1 MVVILDCNIWISL
14 TLNRQIDFIADLSD
28 EGIVLASCAEL
39 LNEITTVLNRPKF
52 IKFISASDIEKV
64 VKLHDLVT
72 TSYNPG
78 KVTKVTADHKDDYL
92 FALAVKAKAD
102 YLVTGDKLLLDIIKY
117 KRTQIITL
125 ARIRQVIK

>member
-1 MVVILDCNIWISL
+1 MVVVLDCNIWISL
-14 TLNRQIDFIADLSD
+14 TLNKQIDFIADLSD

-39 LNEITTVLNRPKF
+39 RNEITTVLNRPKF

-72 TSYNPG
+72 TNYNPG

-92 FALAVKAKAD
+92 FALAGKAKAD